1 MLFSRFFI
9 FTRVIWLRKRVL
21 YLNTLWGLIGKID
34 SALDFKHTLQCPLS
48 RWYQHISELWIHMHS
63 SVLGQ
68 KSGLSTC
75 DRRLASRVCTLFNI
89 NRDMGKME
97 MWTFGFNS
105 VISNHICPHIYTH
118 FDHSSTE
125 TCKGLVLYFYCQDT
139 EYKYKVTKIWNWTTT
154 WELNDTIRRAKY
166 WGIFHVFFP
175 RYFSRKD
182 FEPIFVLPEE
192 KVWWI

>member
-1 MLFSRFFI
+1 
-9 FTRVIWLRKRVL
+9 
-21 YLNTLWGLIGKID
+21 
-34 SALDFKHTLQCPLS
+34 
-48 RWYQHISELWIHMHS
+48 MHS
-63 SVLGQ
+63 SVLGL

-118 FDHSSTE
+118 FDHSSRQ

-166 WGIFHVFFP
+166 WGIFSCFFP
-175 RYFSRKD
+175 RDFSRKD
-182 FEPIFVLPEE
+182 FEPIFFLLKE
-192 KVWWI
+192 KSLKILDHLNIYINLNYFTVSSTNMD